1 MLATNPMHRHQNI
14 TRTAITGFGL
24 VELLVGVA
32 IGVVGILIM
41 FQTVSVMD
49 NRNRTAANSNEAQ
62 ITASLGAFALG
73 RDINSAG
80 LGFGAAATNVMGCTV
95 NAVDTSGAA
104 VRNFSFRMTPVL
116 IIPDVNGG
124 PDTIRVLY
132 GNSSYTVAQRQITGG
147 TNTSNQLDVLAG
159 VQQGDVLILASTANP
174 AACDLVQVTN
184 SSTAGQ
190 LTFEHKNTQY
200 TNFYSPAASVPSR
213 FNAAAGTTNAYAA
226 GTAYDLGPTP
236 VLNEW
241 RLKRVANAAGSS
253 LVFKEL
259 IRNTADFEI
268 SEDIVDMRAQY
279 GLDTDPNPGITAIS
293 WQTAVPADWTRL
305 RAFRFGLLVRSKQY
319 ERPVQGDQCI
329 QRRADGS
336 DIIPS
341 WSGGNFT
348 MTNIDGTADSY
359 TGGGAAPNNW
369 RCYRYRVDEKTIP
382 LRNIIWATAP

>member
-1 MLATNPMHRHQNI
+1 MHAHHNV
-14 TRTAITGFGL
+14 TRSANTGFGL

-49 NRNRTAANSNEAQ
+49 SRNRTAANSNEAQ
-62 ITASLGAFALG
+62 ITASLGAFSLG

-80 LGFGAAATNVMGCTV
+80 LGFGAAPANAMGCTV
-95 NAVDTSGAA
+95 NAVDNAGATP
-104 VRNFSFRMTPVL
+104 RTFNFRLAPVQ
-116 IIPDVNGG
+116 IIADAGGG

-132 GNSSYTVAQRQITGG
+132 GNSSYTVAQREITGG
-147 TNTSNQLDVLAG
+147 TATSNQLDILAG
-159 VQQGDVLILASTANP
+159 VQQGDFVVLANTAATP
-174 AACDLVQVTN
+174 ADTLCDLVLVTN
-184 SSTAGQ
+184 SSSAGVQ
-190 LTFEHKNTQY
+190 TFEHKNTQY
-200 TNFYSPAASVPSR
+200 ANFYSGGASAPAR
-213 FNAAAGTTNAYAA
+213 FNAAAGTTNVYAS

-241 RLKRVANAAGSS
+241 RLKKAAGSAGSS
-253 LVFKEL
+253 LVFKDL
-259 IRNTADFEI
+259 IRNTDTFEI

-279 GLDTDPNPGITAIS
+279 GVDTDAIPGVTTIN
-293 WQTAVPADWTRL
+293 WQTTAPTNWTQL

-319 ERPVQGDQCI
+319 ERPVQGDRCL
-329 QRRADGS
+329 QRRPDGT
-336 DIIPS
+336 DIVPS
-341 WSGGNFT
+341 WSGGNFS

-359 TGGGAAPNNW
+359 TAGGAEPNNW